1 MRVLAGI
8 GWVVSAG
15 VSGHWMGCEW
25 LCVRERSHGVV
36 EEEELLMLNRERKV
50 HMIRAGH
57 R

>member
-1 MRVLAGI
+1 MRVFAGI